1 VVRLLAAAACL
12 GIPTDRIEVRIGQLV
27 NLLRGGEPVRMSK
40 RAGETVDLDEVVD
53 EVGVDVTRY
62 HFLRQGL
69 DTQVDFDLAV
79 VAEQSM
85 ENPVYYVQ
93 YAHARINSLIRTA
106 DERGFEHGPIEDA
119 DLTRL
124 THPAEL
130 ELLTAMAQLPLV
142 VSEAAEL
149 RATQRL
155 ARYAED
161 LAATFHRFYTECRIL
176 AVEDPDRS
184 ADEQAAQDQLGRAR
198 YWLAVAA
205 KQVLANA
212 LGLLRVSAPER
223 L

>member
-1 VVRLLAAAACL
+1 
-12 GIPTDRIEVRIGQLV
+12 
-27 NLLRGGEPVRMSK
+27 
-40 RAGETVDLDEVVD
+40 
-53 EVGVDVTRY
+53 
-62 HFLRQGL
+62 
-69 DTQVDFDLAV
+69 
-79 VAEQSM
+79 M

-106 DERGFEHGPIEDA
+106 DDRGFDHGPVEGA
-119 DLTRL
+119 DLSKL

-130 ELLTAMAQLPLV
+130 ELLSAMALLPLV

-161 LAATFHRFYTECRIL
+161 LAGTFHRFYTECRIL
-176 AVEDPDRS
+176 APEDADRTPE
-184 ADEQAAQDQLGRAR
+184 EQAELDELGRAR